1 MRQPEEMTIA
11 EYNEQMMDDAFK
23 MLMGY
28 LADADE
34 QLNEA
39 RKSIDN
45 AKWQATKMKAAAH
58 RRKEKQNESSKF

>member
-1 MRQPEEMTIA
+1 MKQPEEMTIA
-11 EYNEQMMDDAFK
+11 EYNEKMMDDAFK

-28 LADADE
+28 LEDAED

-39 RKSIDN
+39 RQSIDN

-58 RRKEKQNESSKF
+58 RRKKAE

>member
-1 MRQPEEMTIA
+1 MTKPEEMTVA

-28 LADADE
+28 LADADD

-58 RRKEKQNESSKF
+58 RRKKSE